1 MINFTNVTTI
11 DRPSNEVYAY
21 LSDLEHTPEWNWAIS
36 ETRKAT
42 PGPIAVGSRYQQTR
56 TVPEPA
62 TEDLEITGLS
72 QDQWIEI
79 AGTLA
84 RFPARLSYRLSER
97 GGATEVTN
105 TVSLDVRGALGLI
118 APIVAP
124 RIKRAVAD
132 NLDDLKQRL
141 EAGG

>member
-1 MINFTNVTTI
+1 MIDFTNVISI
-11 DRPSNEVYAY
+11 DRPSSEVYDY
-21 LSDLEHTPEWNWAIS
+21 LSDLEHTPEWNWAIT

-42 PGPIAVGSRYQQTR
+42 AGPIGVGTRYQQTR
-56 TVPEPA
+56 TVPAPA
-62 TEDLEITGLS
+62 TEDLEITGLT

-97 GGATEVTN
+97 DGATEVTN
-105 TVSLDVRGALGLI
+105 TVMLESPGALGLI
-118 APIVAP
+118 APVLAP

-132 NLDDLKQRL
+132 NLDDLKQKL
-141 EAGG
+141 EAGR